1 MKKLLGIVVLGLL
14 LSGNGYAEI
23 IDLDCK
29 IIEQKIANDANC
41 TNCGKDDGLSI
52 DLKKKKIL
60 VSPNID
66 VDRSYYKYVLK
77 TEFSKKYIRWFDPVK
92 QHEFKFNR
100 YTYDLIYTDYNLNRR
115 NMDLKTG
122 EVNYPN
128 AYFFRVK
135 YKCKKIDKI

>member
-1 MKKLLGIVVLGLL
+1 MKKLLSIMVLSFL
-14 LSGNGYAEI
+14 LSGNAYAEI

-41 TNCGKDDGLSI
+41 RNCGKDDGLSI

-66 VDRSYYKYVLK
+66 VDRAYYKYVLK
-77 TEFSKKYIRWFDPVK
+77 TEFSKKYIRWIDPVA

-100 YTYDLIYTDYNLNRR
+100 FTYDLVYTDYDLNRR

-122 EVNYPN
+122 EVSYPN